1 MAIRLSCPLPRCS
14 TTPGSRF
21 RLSAGCASS
30 SAPVIPGVTRLM
42 PAATSISRCSR
53 RRAVTTTSSRVVVG
67 TGDRLAASRTP
78 RAGTSIRALSLAIL
92 RLVRPL
98 RHVAWLVL
106 LAMVAA
112 SLVTPW
118 ASAAERPRVGLVLSG
133 GGARGAAHVG
143 VLKVLEAE
151 RIPIDAIAG
160 TSMGAVVGGLY
171 ASGLSANDVATLV
184 ESTEWR
190 QAFSEP
196 APRDRLSF
204 RRKSEDQNF
213 LVNFPVGL
221 KGGTFRLPKGLVS
234 GQ

>member
-1 MAIRLSCPLPRCS
+1 MGVGCRAA
-14 TTPGSRF
+14 
-21 RLSAGCASS
+21 AGRS
-30 SAPVIPGVTRLM
+30 
-42 PAATSISRCSR
+42 
-53 RRAVTTTSSRVVVG
+53 
-67 TGDRLAASRTP
+67 
-78 RAGTSIRALSLAIL
+78 RAL
-92 RLVRPL
+92 
-98 RHVAWLVL
+98 
-106 LAMVAA
+106 
-112 SLVTPW
+112 
-118 ASAAERPRVGLVLSG
+118 G

-221 KGGTFRLPKGLVS
+221 KGVLSVCPKAWSRVS
-234 GQ
+234 DSRRRCAA